1 MQKWT
6 SAQILAF
13 LNNVLLYSTSDKE
26 NFSTKS
32 GNWYF
37 FQAKERAFLD
47 VVLQKTIDGGEVL
60 MFFLQIFSSQLWT
73 DG

>member
-13 LNNVLLYSTSDKE
+13 LNNALLYSTSGKE

-32 GNWYF
+32 GNWLF
-37 FQAKERAFLD
+37 FQAKEKAFLD

-60 MFFLQIFSSQLWT
+60 LFFLQIFSSQLWT